1 MTTRSEQKRQGKLAA
16 LDQVARNADYA
27 RQEVERAIRIA
38 HAAGASLRDI
48 AKAAGISHEQVRRI
62 LARTD

>member
-1 MTTRSEQKRQGKLAA
+1 MSKAEQKRRGKLAA
-16 LDQVARNADYA
+16 LDQVARQAEFA
-27 RQEVERAIRIA
+27 RKEVERAIRIA